1 MQCLRGDSSD
11 YNYKPFLLDTLII
24 YFFFFKYVNFVTR
37 PAAIFRSD

>member
-1 MQCLRGDSSD
+1 MSSDSSD
-11 YNYKPFLLDTLII
+11 YVQVILLDTLII